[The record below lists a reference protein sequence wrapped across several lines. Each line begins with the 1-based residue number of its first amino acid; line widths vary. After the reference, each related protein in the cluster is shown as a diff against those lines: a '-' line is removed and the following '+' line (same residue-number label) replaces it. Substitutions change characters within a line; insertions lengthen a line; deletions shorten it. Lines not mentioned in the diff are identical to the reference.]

1 MHLEPLIFIVRKG
14 PEFKNYGDPYD
25 TVCTLIKIDD
35 KTAMVKG
42 CVGTITRKDIVELKY
57 LAAKYGF
64 EEVIWERKK
73 GVI

>member
-1 MHLEPLIFIVRKG
+1 MHLEPLIFVVRKG

-35 KTAMVKG
+35 TTAMVKG
-42 CVGTITRKDIVELKY
+42 LVGSINRKDLMELKR
-57 LAAKYGF
+57 LASQYGF

-73 GVI
+73 S